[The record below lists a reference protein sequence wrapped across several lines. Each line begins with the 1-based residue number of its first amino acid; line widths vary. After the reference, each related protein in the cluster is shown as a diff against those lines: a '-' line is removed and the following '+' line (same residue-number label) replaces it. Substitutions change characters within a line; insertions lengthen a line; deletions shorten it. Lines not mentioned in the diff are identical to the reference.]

1 MSISVTSPS
10 IPSGFTNVKGY
21 ATGMLRLSFFT
32 AVVLLTGVEGWLEKG
47 VRGPCTTTTSSRNAL
62 IGVEPLVV
70 TVQNSAVIFFNTSS
84 DPIF

>member
-32 AVVLLTGVEGWLEKG
+32 AVVLLTTIITSGLKNCHNKTLSILVENLFLWQHIETHEADN
-47 VRGPCTTTTSSRNAL
+47 V
-62 IGVEPLVV
+62 
-70 TVQNSAVIFFNTSS
+70 
-84 DPIF
+84 